1 MSYFTFNGVN
11 SNDLGLII
19 TETPFRPSW
28 AESVDEITIP
38 GRAEVI
44 KNPNGTYDNQSLT
57 INAVISDS
65 SKINDIYSSLSG
77 EGKLILSTAP
87 NEYINCRVEPL
98 IPQGVALDMAELPIT
113 FDCYPFA
120 YAVEP
125 TVAEIGTSFT
135 EVNNTSSVYSAP
147 IIKISVEKS
156 SSTIMKGDVNMNG
169 RIDPDDASLALAE
182 YVRLSSGQPGTF
194 TPEQFYAADMDDDG
208 VLSASDCSAILRLY
222 TELSSGTGTIT
233 PATPA
238 QQVEINT
245 NGASLIV
252 GLPSEVTANGFEVYI
267 DCGLYLIYYLDMEGN
282 MVNIMN
288 YSSLDLPMLH
298 AGTNYMKYNS
308 PGDFVESC
316 TVTIN
321 ERWL

>member
-1 MSYFTFNGVN
+1 MSYFIFNGIN

-44 KNPNGTYDNQSLT
+44 KNPNDTYDNQPLT

-65 SKINDIYSSLSG
+65 SRINDIYSALSG

-113 FDCYPFA
+113 LDCYPFA

-135 EVNNTSSVYSAP
+135 EVSNTSSVYSAP

-208 VLSASDCSAILRLY
+208 VLTASDCSAILALY
-222 TELSSGTGTIT
+222 TELSSQAGTIT

-252 GLPSEVTANGFEVYI
+252 GIPSEVLANGFDIYV
-267 DCGLYLIYYLDMEGN
+267 DCGLYIIYYFDTEGN
-282 MVNIMN
+282 MVNIMQ
-288 YSSLDLPMLH
+288 YSSLDLPLLH
-298 AGTNYMKYNS
+298 KGVNYMKYTS
-308 PGDFVESC
+308 EFVSGV